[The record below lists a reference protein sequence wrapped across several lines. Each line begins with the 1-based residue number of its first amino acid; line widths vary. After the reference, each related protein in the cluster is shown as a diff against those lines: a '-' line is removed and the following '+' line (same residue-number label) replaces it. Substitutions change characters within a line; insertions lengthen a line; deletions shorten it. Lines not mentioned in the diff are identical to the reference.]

1 MAEDSITLKKSTVQL
16 IAVLVVGLLVGYF
29 IGAYVT
35 GGKANTGTTAT
46 GGSPSPGSDGG
57 QPSGG
62 RVSVSADDDPTMGSK
77 DAKVVMIEFSDF
89 QCPFCG
95 RFFAQTLPQV
105 KADYIDTG
113 KVLFV
118 YRDFPLSSIHPNAQ
132 KAAEAAECADEQ
144 NKWEDMHNTIFK
156 NQDQWADLD
165 NAGAVAKFKEY
176 AKSAGVNEQQFGSCL
191 DSGKYQ
197 DEVLKDFNDGIN
209 AGVGG
214 TPTFFINGVEVSG
227 AQPFSVFKQIIDQEL
242 AK

>member
-1 MAEDSITLKKSTVQL
+1 MAEDSITLKKSTVQ
-16 IAVLVVGLLVGYF
+16 IAAVFVVALVIGYF
-29 IGAYVT
+29 LGGYVINPKGTTTVT
-35 GGKANTGTTAT
+35 GGNNPPPGADGTA
-46 GGSPSPGSDGG
+46 PS
-57 QPSGG
+57 
-62 RVSVSADDDPTMGSK
+62 RVQVSADDDPTMGSK

-95 RFFAQTLPQV
+95 RFFSQTLPQIE
-105 KADYIDTG
+105 KDYIDTG

-132 KAAEAAECADEQ
+132 KAAEAAECAEEQ
-144 NKWEDMHNTIFK
+144 GKWRGMHDMLFN
-156 NQDQWADLD
+156 NQDSWAGLD
-165 NAGAVAKFKEY
+165 NAGAVSKFKEY
-176 AKSAGVNEQQFGSCL
+176 VKSLGANEQQFDSCL

-197 DEVLKDFNDGIN
+197 EEVQKDFSDGAN

-214 TPTFFINGVEVSG
+214 TPTFFINGIEVSG